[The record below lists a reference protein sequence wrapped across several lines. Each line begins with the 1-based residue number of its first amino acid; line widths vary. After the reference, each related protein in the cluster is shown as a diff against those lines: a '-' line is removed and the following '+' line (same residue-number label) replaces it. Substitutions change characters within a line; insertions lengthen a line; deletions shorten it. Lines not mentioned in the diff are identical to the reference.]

1 METVTPPVPDEDI
14 AHLLLFS
21 FRYCLGN
28 VTHATYF
35 TGLMIKHWDLLA
47 PWHKE
52 IHDDIKRA
60 RHRGDA
66 GSLAEVKDWEKILLL
81 PVKDVSVARWHAP
94 AKQQNTN
101 QNQ

>member
-1 METVTPPVPDEDI
+1 METASTLIPDEDI

-28 VTHATYF
+28 VTYATYF
-35 TGLMIKHWDLLA
+35 VHLMIKHWDLLA
-47 PWHKE
+47 PWHQE

-66 GSLAEVKDWEKILLL
+66 GSLAEVKDWEQVLAL
-81 PVKDVSVARWHAP
+81 PVKDVSAAKWHAP
-94 AKQQNTN
+94 AHS
-101 QNQ
+101 